1 MSETSLKPLP
11 VGVPYWSDIR
21 NQNYFFVDK
30 TALLGQL
37 VTGRRFVFIS
47 RPRRMGK
54 TLLCSQLADLFAHGD
69 KNFEGTAIYG
79 NWPDSKH
86 YPVINLSFINIQDNN
101 FELALRGALAQA
113 FNLAGFPEAL
123 NFTFDNTPFSYFLM
137 QLGALANGHTLVFLI
152 DEWDFPLSS
161 RLDNEKAFNSV
172 RATLAI
178 FYSWLRTLTN
188 VRFALITGIMR
199 YRDASLFT
207 GQDIQDISMS
217 PKFARLV
224 GYTQEELVTNYA
236 PYIEAAAQILNISQ
250 DELLSRLKQ
259 YYDGFCF
266 DYNAKV
272 KLYCPYA
279 INRFFAPVVD
289 ILDLAD
295 DDEFQEMPEFDSYWM
310 DSSNATAALRS
321 YLHRKQLTAD
331 EVIELCRQDLIIDNS
346 TITTPTD
353 FNAIT
358 ELQILFQSGFITLK
372 SVTDN
377 TKGLSPG
384 ARQYNCGFTNYD
396 VVGRYAAV
404 LASYLTNNINESDI
418 GPCFY
423 KAQQALLADDIE
435 LTCISINEL
444 LCKIRFDVMANA
456 QENFYRTFIALAL
469 RSDMITVTEE
479 YANNLGR
486 CDLVITTAHCLY
498 AIELKRLYGDSD
510 KKEDKLQLLDSAE
523 QQILDKCYLNNIPAE
538 GRRVISV
545 QIVISD
551 LFRQLSAWRASDK
564 IKGVRQ
570 GFIEPVTAATKS

>member
-1 MSETSLKPLP
+1 MSEPIETKLKPLP

-21 NQNYFFVDK
+21 DQNYFFVDK

-37 VTGRRFVFIS
+37 VTARRFVFIS

-69 KNFEGTAIYG
+69 VNFAGTAIYG
-79 NWPDSKH
+79 KWPESKC
-86 YPVINLSFINIQDNN
+86 YPVINLSFINIQGSD
-101 FELALRGALAQA
+101 FELALRGALVDA
-113 FNLAGFPEAL
+113 FDFAGFPEAL
-123 NFTFDNTPFSYFLM
+123 NISFEIQFNHFLGR
-137 QLGALANGHTLVFLI
+137 LESLIKNCRVVFLI
-152 DEWDFPLSS
+152 DEWDYPLSS
-161 RLDNEKAFNSV
+161 HLDDEQAFNSV

-178 FYSWLRTLTN
+178 FYSWLRTLPN

-199 YRDASLFT
+199 YSEASLFT
-207 GQDIQDISMS
+207 GQDIQDISMD
-217 PKFARLV
+217 PDFANLV
-224 GYTQEELVTNYA
+224 GYTQEELETNYA
-236 PYIEAAAQILNISQ
+236 PYIEAAAQILKISQ
-250 DELLSRLKQ
+250 EELLSRLKQ

-266 DYNAKV
+266 DYDAEVNI
-272 KLYCPYA
+272 YCPYS
-279 INRFFAPVVD
+279 INRFFDPVARKLLGD
-289 ILDLAD
+289 KSKKL
-295 DDEFQEMPEFDSYWM
+295 PEFDSYWM

-321 YLHRKQLTAD
+321 YLHRDNPSVDK
-331 EVIELCRQDLIIDNS
+331 VIKLCRQNLIINKS

-358 ELQILFQSGFITLK
+358 ELHILFQSGFITLK

-418 GPCFY
+418 EPCFY
-423 KAQQALLADDIE
+423 QAQQALLADDIE

-469 RSDMITVTEE
+469 RSDMITVAEE

-510 KKEDKLQLLDSAE
+510 KKEDKLQLLDAAE